1 MSEGS
6 AVLEQVHLKN
16 FLSLRDVQIPL
27 KRLTVLVGPNA
38 SGKSNILNALH
49 LLRSMMVHE
58 NPPRLEAIRESLW
71 AGGADHITLRLQTRV
86 HETPTEY
93 AVDLT
98 PKADNPFD
106 AETLSVNKEKVISI
120 EHGEGRVLINEDER
134 IETDYK
140 SSKLALQSAGDYG
153 SKPITSALTTFI
165 KSWGFYNFRPE
176 AIRYFLRM
184 SETETTR
191 MSEELQESPRLDNE
205 GSTLSQ
211 VLSYWH
217 ETAPERF
224 DRVSASLAA
233 CTNIGI
239 DQVEINGDNR
249 LCLLEGFKRPIP
261 LKKASDGTLR
271 LVAYYALLN
280 EEDLPPLIAIEEPE
294 RNLHPRAL
302 AEMSNI
308 LEQLAQRTQVI
319 ITTHSSQLLDVFD
332 LNNLPDLLGI
342 LLLCNTPGHGTRVLN
357 LEDISGDRAALDG
370 WITDFGI
377 GSAIFDSELLQDL
390 MEEST

>member
-261 LKKASDGTLR
+261 LKKS
-271 LVAYYALLN
+271 V
-280 EEDLPPLIAIEEPE
+280 
-294 RNLHPRAL
+294 
-302 AEMSNI
+302 
-308 LEQLAQRTQVI
+308 
-319 ITTHSSQLLDVFD
+319 
-332 LNNLPDLLGI
+332 
-342 LLLCNTPGHGTRVLN
+342 
-357 LEDISGDRAALDG
+357 
-370 WITDFGI
+370 
-377 GSAIFDSELLQDL
+377 
-390 MEEST
+390 